1 MPKSFSI
8 AKARRDLAVLVHQL
22 DRQHRIELTHRG
34 KPVAM
39 LLSLRE
45 YNRLAAPAKRFWEA
59 YSSFAETADLRHL
72 GIEPEAFSNVRD
84 RSGGNEAN
92 RGLT

>member
-8 AKARRDLAVLVHQL
+8 AEARHDLAALVHRL
-22 DRQHRIELTHRG
+22 DRQHRIELTRRG

-39 LLSLRE
+39 LLSLHE

-72 GIEPEAFSNVRD
+72 GIEPGAFSNVRD
-84 RSGGNEAN
+84 RSSGRETN
-92 RGLT
+92 L